1 MNIFIIIHLLIF
13 FYNFYPLLIPASK
26 FYDKIYLTFILIV
39 LINWFVFKGEC
50 FISYLWKKLEN
61 PNYIMGSNI
70 FDITDIKHSFPFFDS
85 YFVENIMPYLLLCS
99 HILFIYTAIRSK
111 LLSISLCLLYFIIAL
126 FILFRVRKFYN
137 KKLHDK
143 LEKYMILDFI
153 NTVSIII
160 LIYLIYI
167 IWNK

>member
-39 LINWFVFKGEC
+39 LINWVVFKGEC

-70 FDITDIKHSFPFFDS
+70 FDITDIKHSFPIFDS
-85 YFVENIMPYLLLCS
+85 YFVENIMPYLILCS
-99 HILFIYTAIRSK
+99 HILFIYTAFRSK
-111 LLSISLCLLYFIIAL
+111 LLSI
-126 FILFRVRKFYN
+126 
-137 KKLHDK
+137 
-143 LEKYMILDFI
+143 
-153 NTVSIII
+153 
-160 LIYLIYI
+160 
-167 IWNK
+167 